1 MNKKTLFSALLAFSM
16 AGCAANAPASE
27 PQKEETKPEETAVT
41 TPEAT
46 PETTPEST
54 PEVIG
59 DDEIVVREYTFENAM
74 DTEISELHV
83 YQSKGNNL
91 VPDGLKPGEQVSTDV
106 AGYYLH
112 TPNETLY
119 TVEFV
124 TDSGTY
130 SIKTLHVEDM
140 FNVLYLTGT
149 DGTTGATA
157 VRFTNEDG
165 SRQEVEAVEAPADDE
180 LVVRTYTFENAM
192 EEDIKEL
199 YVYKSDKGNLVPD
212 GLKPGEQVSTE
223 VFGYYLHTPNETL
236 YTVDY
241 TADGQNYKFETL
253 HIEDLF
259 EKILLQETDAST
271 GATPIG
277 FAKK

>member
-1 MNKKTLFSALLAFSM
+1 MNRKALFSALLAFSV
-16 AGCAANAPASE
+16 AGCAATPASE
-27 PQKEETKPEETAVT
+27 PEKEETKAEETAET
-41 TPEAT
+41 T
-46 PETTPEST
+46 PETTPEAA
-54 PEVIG
+54 PEVPG

-74 DTEISELHV
+74 DTDISELHV

-124 TDSGTY
+124 TDTDTY
-130 SIKTLHVEDM
+130 SIQTLHVEDM

-165 SRQEVEAVEAPADDE
+165 SRQEVEAVETPADDE
-180 LVVRTYTFENAM
+180 MVIRTYTFENAM
-192 EEDIKEL
+192 DKDIREL

-259 EKILLQETDAST
+259 EKILLQGTDGTT
-271 GATPIG
+271 GATVIG
-277 FAKK
+277 FAAK

>member
-27 PQKEETKPEETAVT
+27 SEKEEAKPEETAAT

-46 PETTPEST
+46 PEAT

-149 DGTTGATA
+149 DGTTGATP

-259 EKILLQETDAST
+259 EKILLQGTDAST

>member
-46 PETTPEST
+46 PETTPEAT